1 MATTGL
7 ANNFRIRNAQDFI
20 EFVESAGSTIYV
32 FLGRTSPWPD
42 EQNPPIAQNDFSE
55 ILGAWE
61 DMNGLREIT
70 TLDISLGFRE
80 VLWQSGRT
88 YVQYDDEVDLTGQDF
103 YVLTD
108 QLNVYKCISNGN
120 GSVSTVQ
127 PTQTTSDIPLQSD
140 GYKWRYMFS
149 VTSSSLRKFIV
160 PGFFSFN
167 PDPSG
172 LTATQPG
179 TIDNIRI
186 DAGGEQFPP
195 NASVTTNSELPV
207 FIEGDGDQNS
217 SGTVSVSTIQGQ
229 IIAIN
234 NITSGGSN
242 YPYAPESDIPVA
254 LRQVTTNG
262 VVQTAYGL
270 ASTNPSGEIDS
281 VNLVIGGSGYIDGE
295 CNIVLSSCRAY
306 AETNNNGEIINA
318 EIATGRSGQNFKQAS
333 AVVIHPIGTGDVL
346 KPIISPFEGHGS
358 DPAKELLA
366 NFVLINLRLSGT
378 QDFLGL
384 NDFRRVGL
392 VENPAQYDT
401 QQTDGTYLPFTGGLG
416 DLKYR
421 LTLDSGDNT
430 IFTQGEQIIGQTSG
444 ATGIEMNLFD
454 DNKLRVRLDN
464 SIDSD
469 LEFIV
474 GETIVGVESGTN
486 DVITAIEE
494 PDIEPYEGEILY
506 INNREVIQSEN
517 PQQIE
522 TITLV
527 LEY

>member
-1 MATTGL
+1 MAITGL

-42 EQNPPIAQNDFSE
+42 EQNPPLAQNDFDE
-55 ILGAWE
+55 ILNSWR

-80 VLWQSGRT
+80 VLWSTGRT
-88 YVQYDDEVDLTGQDF
+88 YVQYDDEVDLSGQDF

-108 QLNVYKCISNGN
+108 QLNVYKCISNAN

-127 PTQTTSDIPLQSD
+127 PTHTTSDIPLQSD

-149 VTSSSLRKFIV
+149 VTSSSLRKFVV

-186 DAGGEQFPP
+186 DAPGNSFPQ
-195 NASVTTNSELPV
+195 NASVETETEIPV

-217 SGTVSVSTIQGQ
+217 SATVSVSTIQGQ
-229 IIAIN
+229 VISIN
-234 NITSGGSN
+234 SITSAGAN
-242 YPYAPESDIPVA
+242 YPYAPESGIPVA
-254 LRQVTTNG
+254 LRQITTNG
-262 VVQTAYGL
+262 VIQTAYGL
-270 ASTNPSGEIDS
+270 ASTNPSGEIES
-281 VNLVIGGSGYIDGE
+281 VELVIGGSEYVDGDCE
-295 CNIVLSSCRAY
+295 VVLSSCRAY
-306 AETNNNGEIINA
+306 AETNENGEIINV
-318 EIATGRSGQNFKQAS
+318 EVATGRAGQNFREATAIVVNAIGENAS
-333 AVVIHPIGTGDVL
+333 L
-346 KPIISPFEGHGS
+346 KPIISPFDGHGS
-358 DPAKELLA
+358 DPAAELFA

-392 VENPAQYDT
+392 VENPVEYDS
-401 QQTDGTYLPFTGGLG
+401 QQSDGTYVPFTGGLG

-430 IFTQGEQIIGQTSG
+430 TFTQGERVIGLTSG
-444 ATGIEMNLFD
+444 ATGVEMNLFETD
-454 DNKLRVRLDN
+454 KLRVRLDN

-469 LEFIV
+469 LEFVV
-474 GETIVGVESGTN
+474 GEEIVGVDSGTT
-486 DVITAIEE
+486 DVITAITD